1 MCRLNIKRN
10 FYPTT
15 RNENFHGRDS
25 DSVRSSLSVETILSP
40 SINLTTVIKT
50 IAQNKG
56 QQLGAGCFGQVVM
69 AEAVGLGGTET
80 LTTVAVKMI
89 RATAQSNE
97 ALTSLIRELKFSS
110 TWDRTLTSLIY

>member
-1 MCRLNIKRN
+1 
-10 FYPTT
+10 
-15 RNENFHGRDS
+15 
-25 DSVRSSLSVETILSP
+25 
-40 SINLTTVIKT
+40 
-50 IAQNKG
+50 
-56 QQLGAGCFGQVVM
+56 M

>member
-1 MCRLNIKRN
+1 
-10 FYPTT
+10 
-15 RNENFHGRDS
+15 
-25 DSVRSSLSVETILSP
+25 
-40 SINLTTVIKT
+40 
-50 IAQNKG
+50 
-56 QQLGAGCFGQVVM
+56 M

-80 LTTVAVKMI
+80 LTTVDVKMI

>member
-1 MCRLNIKRN
+1 MIRN
-10 FYPTT
+10 G
-15 RNENFHGRDS
+15 NFQGRDS

-40 SINLTTVIKT
+40 SINLTTVIKI

-56 QQLGAGCFGQVVM
+56 QQLGARCFGQVVM
-69 AEAVGLGGTET
+69 AEAVGIGGTET
-80 LTTVAVKMI
+80 VTTVAVKMN

-110 TWDRTLTSLIY
+110 TWDRTLTSLIH